1 MTESLTALQETLV
14 RKKPKALTA
23 EFWRFA
29 FTALVCIYHGE
40 FYFGDPKLLPSGESA
55 VEFFFILSGFLLM
68 LSVSRGLAGR
78 DERPTPEQARKK
90 ALEYVK
96 KKVLPIYPVLLIAL
110 ILHYFVYP
118 FTVSRYMYGGWG
130 IRPTFLGQLKAFM
143 NSEWE
148 FLFLV
153 GTPFGYNET
162 STPIVPMWFLTG
174 LLIAGYIYTYLAYR
188 HFDLMKFLAPLLG
201 VLGLTYFTLNSTF
214 ILDFY
219 IKMGP
224 FPAGVVRALTSMAF
238 GMTVFLI
245 YDRVK
250 DIRLSKAWIVL
261 LSALELYAIYR
272 FFALT
277 IHQDISVDNFRRT
290 VYVMI
295 IVLMAFWNVTLFARL
310 LNRRIW
316 DNLGKITLTM
326 YLTHFGLVPVYLRL
340 VDIIKSKLGIRAYFS
355 PPAKK
360 MLEFFGDM
368 GNIDRQFRLKPM
380 SVKDIIFYLLL
391 VVAAATLIQLFIYAV
406 GRFICRPLK
415 DSFARRRAEKEAA
428 QVDAPTEESLL

>member
-1 MTESLTALQETLV
+1 MTVSIAAPQDTLL

-23 EFWRFA
+23 EFWRFV

-40 FYFGDPKLLPSGESA
+40 FYYGDPKLLPSGESA

-68 LSVSRGLAGR
+68 LSVSRGLAR
-78 DERPTPEQARKK
+78 REDRPTPAEARGK

-118 FTVSRYMYGGWG
+118 FTVSRFGFGWG
-130 IRPTFLGQLKAFM
+130 MKPTLLGQLKAFM

-153 GTPFGYNET
+153 NTPFGYNENT
-162 STPIVPMWFLTG
+162 TPIVPMWFLTG
-174 LLIAGYIYTYLAYR
+174 LLIVGYIYTYLAYR

-219 IKMGP
+219 LKMGP
-224 FPAGVVRALTSMAF
+224 FTAGVVRAFTSMAF

-250 DIRLSKAWIVL
+250 DIKLHKGWIVL
-261 LSALELYAIYR
+261 LSILELYAIYR

-277 IHQDISVDNFRRT
+277 IHQEISIDNFRRT
-290 VYVMI
+290 IYIMI
-295 IVLMAFWNVTLFARL
+295 ILLMAFLNVTFFARL

-316 DNLGKITLTM
+316 HYLGKITLTM

-340 VDIIKSKLGIRAYFS
+340 LDITKSKLGIRAYFS

-360 MLEFFGDM
+360 LLEFLSDM
-368 GNIDRQFRLKPM
+368 GNMDRSFRLKPM
-380 SVKDIIFYLLL
+380 SVKDIIFYLLF
-391 VVAAATLIQLFIYAV
+391 VMAAATVIQLFIYAV
-406 GRFICRPLK
+406 GRFVIRPVNGY
-415 DSFARRRAEKEAA
+415 FARRRAEKENTEAE
-428 QVDAPTEESLL
+428 APV